1 MKSLIGHNQ
10 PPKDRKAN
18 WKSVSINIVIYKEL
32 LKIAQRVCDQ
42 KNCFLLL
49 DGKAPIQKVS
59 VPYAIELL
67 AHDRTM
73 MDQHFDTQDNGRN
86 IWEQTAKRLLR
97 SYNSKRG
104 LKLNAK

>member
-10 PPKDRKAN
+10 PPKDRKTN

>member
-1 MKSLIGHNQ
+1 M
-10 PPKDRKAN
+10 
-18 WKSVSINIVIYKEL
+18 IYNEL

-49 DGKAPIQKVS
+49 DGKAPIEKVS
-59 VPYAIELL
+59 IPYAIELL